1 MKFRYLKLRLVV
13 LLILVVNPLLS
24 LDVIESA
31 FSPPQFF
38 IGDRVEYL
46 LVVSSEYADQ
56 LRAPDSLP
64 ESQLIEFH
72 SVDVRPHEGR
82 NTAEI
87 RLSFSAYVPGTI
99 SLPAIHLGAESLR
112 GREILVRSLQP
123 QYGSELQET
132 RAQLPIPG
140 TSLALWLISAFVVLV
155 PAVWLLFMHYGPGWY
170 AGLYHRFTQKL
181 PYRRLRKSL
190 IRLSRNLK
198 VMSPRDF
205 YIELHTVLRNYF
217 SGKTGMDCIAAT
229 TFEIERILGR
239 ISEDSET
246 TRKLT
251 EVFHFGDKVKFAG
264 QTADIEIR
272 REHLLLVIETS
283 AIIEQ
288 KEPEIPGQ
296 VMRHVYS

>member
-1 MKFRYLKLRLVV
+1 MKPRYTRLPVV
-13 LLILVVNPLLS
+13 FFLILIVNPLWS
-24 LDVIESA
+24 LEVVESA

-46 LVVSSEYADQ
+46 LVVRSEYADQ
-56 LRAPDSLP
+56 LRAPDNLP
-64 ESQLIEFH
+64 ESQLIEFY

-132 RAQLPIPG
+132 RAQLPVPG
-140 TSLALWLISAFVVLV
+140 TSLALWLISAFVVFV
-155 PAVWLLFMHYGPGWY
+155 PAVWLLFMHFGPGWY
-170 AGLYHRFTQKL
+170 AGLYHRFTVKR

-190 IRLSRNLK
+190 IKLSRNLK
-198 VMSPRDF
+198 LMNPREF

-239 ISEDSET
+239 ISDDSES
-246 TRKLT
+246 TRKLM
-251 EVFHFGDKVKFAG
+251 EVFHYGDKVKFAG
-264 QTADIEIR
+264 QAADIEIR
-272 REHLLLVIETS
+272 REHLLSVIEST
-283 AIIEQ
+283 AVIEQ

-296 VMRHVYS
+296 VKRHVNS

>member
-1 MKFRYLKLRLVV
+1 
-13 LLILVVNPLLS
+13 
-24 LDVIESA
+24 
-31 FSPPQFF
+31 
-38 IGDRVEYL
+38 
-46 LVVSSEYADQ
+46 
-56 LRAPDSLP
+56 
-64 ESQLIEFH
+64 
-72 SVDVRPHEGR
+72 
-82 NTAEI
+82 
-87 RLSFSAYVPGTI
+87 
-99 SLPAIHLGAESLR
+99 
-112 GREILVRSLQP
+112 
-123 QYGSELQET
+123 
-132 RAQLPIPG
+132 
-140 TSLALWLISAFVVLV
+140 
-155 PAVWLLFMHYGPGWY
+155 
-170 AGLYHRFTQKL
+170 
-181 PYRRLRKSL
+181 
-190 IRLSRNLK
+190 
-198 VMSPRDF
+198 MSPRDF